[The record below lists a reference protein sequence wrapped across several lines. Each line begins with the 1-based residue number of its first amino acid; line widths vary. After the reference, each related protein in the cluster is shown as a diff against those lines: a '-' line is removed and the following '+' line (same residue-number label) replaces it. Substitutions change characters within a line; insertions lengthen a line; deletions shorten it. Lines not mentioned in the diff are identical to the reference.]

1 MNEETIFKCED
12 AQHGQLPQSATP
24 TQDPVD
30 LKPTPLKKRL
40 IELML
45 VSLKIG
51 STSFGAPTAHIAMM
65 EDEYVRKRKWITPE
79 HFCDLLAAANLIPG
93 PNASETCYHVGYVYA
108 GYPGLLVSGFSFI
121 LPAFIA
127 SMLLSWVYVRFGSLP
142 QLEGLF
148 YFLNPLVLGVVL
160 VTTWRIGKSSLIGWE
175 QYLIF
180 GLALVTKLLD
190 FMGLVD
196 INEVFIMLGCG
207 ALAVLLHY
215 GIKQNFRKPPNLLL
229 SFAPLPFV
237 AIAVKLMFETVS
249 NSAWKIFWYFLR
261 TGAVLFGSSLVLFAL
276 IEDDVVNRFGW
287 LTNQQL
293 ADAIS
298 MGQITPGPVLGA
310 STFVGYFAGGF
321 GGATAA
327 TLGVFLPSFLI
338 VAATA
343 PLVKK
348 MRENHLTSSFL
359 NGIKPAVV
367 VLILFVSI
375 NLGQNALVDVWT
387 VLAMLAG
394 LAVLTFTE
402 AQPYH
407 LIIAGL
413 ALGIIRAL
421 LTIF

>member
-1 MNEETIFKCED
+1 MTEEQRVPDFTENEERT
-12 AQHGQLPQSATP
+12 L
-24 TQDPVD
+24 DPAELD
-30 LKPTPLKKRL
+30 IAKAREIPLKTRL
-40 IELML
+40 IELL
-45 VSLKIG
+45 KVTLKIG
-51 STSFGAPTAHIAMM
+51 LTSFGAPTAHIAMM
-65 EDEYVRKRKWITPE
+65 ENEFVRKKKWVSEE
-79 HFCDLLAAANLIPG
+79 HFLDLLAAANLIPG
-93 PNASETCYHVGYVYA
+93 PNASETCYHVGYIRA
-108 GYPGLLVSGFSFI
+108 GYPGMIVAGLGFIS
-121 LPAFIA
+121 PAFII
-127 SMLLSWVYVRFGSLP
+127 SLLVAWLYMQYGALP
-142 QLEGLF
+142 QIEGIF
-148 YFLNPLVLGVVL
+148 YLLNPLVLAIVL
-160 VTTWRIGKSSLIGWE
+160 STTWRIGKASLKGWK
-175 QYLIF
+175 QLLIF
-180 GLALVTKLLD
+180 
-190 FMGLVD
+190 
-196 INEVFIMLGCG
+196 
-207 ALAVLLHY
+207 ALAVGAKLLGVNEAIILIGGGAIGILLHHILVKWSN
-215 GIKQNFRKPPNLLL
+215 GSLPTQLMLALL
-229 SFAPLPFV
+229 PLPAMTELV
-237 AIAVKLMFETVS
+237 GKIVEQGKETLW
-249 NSAWKIFWYFLR
+249 NIFIYFLR

-287 LTNQQL
+287 LTYQQL

-367 VLILFVSI
+367 ALILFVSI

-413 ALGIIRAL
+413 GLGIIRAL
-421 LTIF
+421 LIMF

>member
-1 MNEETIFKCED
+1 MMTEE
-12 AQHGQLPQSATP
+12 QRLPDFQVEEEKPLDVA
-24 TQDPVD
+24 D
-30 LKPTPLKKRL
+30 LDIAKAREEPLKTRL
-40 IELML
+40 IELL
-45 VSLKIG
+45 KVTLKIG
-51 STSFGAPTAHIAMM
+51 LTSFGAPTAHIAMM
-65 EDEYVRKRKWITPE
+65 ENEFVRKKKWVSEE
-79 HFCDLLAAANLIPG
+79 HFLDLLAAANLIPG
-93 PNASETCYHVGYVYA
+93 PNASETCYHVGYIRA
-108 GYPGLLVSGFSFI
+108 GYPGMIVAGLGFIS
-121 LPAFIA
+121 PAFII
-127 SMLLSWVYVRFGSLP
+127 SLLVAWLYMQYGALP
-142 QLEGLF
+142 QIEGIF
-148 YFLNPLVLGVVL
+148 YLLNPLVLAIVL
-160 VTTWRIGKSSLIGWE
+160 STTWRIGKASLKGWK
-175 QYLIF
+175 QLLIF
-180 GLALVTKLLD
+180 
-190 FMGLVD
+190 
-196 INEVFIMLGCG
+196 
-207 ALAVLLHY
+207 ALAVGAKLLGINEAIILIGGGVIGILLHHVLVKWSN
-215 GIKQNFRKPPNLLL
+215 GSLPTQMMLALL
-229 SFAPLPFV
+229 PLPAMTKFV
-237 AIAVKLMFETVS
+237 GKIAEQGKETLW
-249 NSAWKIFWYFLR
+249 NIFIYFLR

-276 IEDDVVNRFGW
+276 IQDDVVNRFGW
-287 LTNQQL
+287 LTDQQL